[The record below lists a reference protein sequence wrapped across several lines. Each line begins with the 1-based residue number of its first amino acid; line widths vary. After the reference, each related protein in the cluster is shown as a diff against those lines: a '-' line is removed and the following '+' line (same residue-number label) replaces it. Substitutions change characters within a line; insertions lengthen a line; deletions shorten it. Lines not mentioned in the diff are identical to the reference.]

1 MPRFHEAE
9 DEYHFV
15 TPALSDTTTSPTG
28 SDSLTGSVGND
39 SLTAP
44 TGNDT
49 LSGPGD
55 DLSGNDTLSGGNDT
69 LSGGDDQDG
78 NDSLTAGGNDSVTG
92 DTGNDS
98 LTAGTGNDSLTHHD
112 DHDHHLLTGT
122 AGNDVF
128 VVEDSAARNP
138 QSVFHIVDFTSGQD
152 QIVFGEDLGTVTAG
166 NFATETAD
174 SYSAAFALARADIA
188 TGAANVVAVQ
198 VGADVVVFAD
208 THDDN
213 HVSGAV
219 VLVGKTLTDIAPG
232 DII

>member
-9 DEYHFV
+9 DDERFTSSTLTV
-15 TPALSDTTTSPTG
+15 PTTSPSG
-28 SDSLTGSVGND
+28 SDTLTGSAGND
-39 SLTAP
+39 SVTAP
-44 TGNDT
+44 DGNDT

-55 DLSGNDTLSGGNDT
+55 DDLSSGEGGNDT
-69 LSGGDDQDG
+69 LTGGDDHDG
-78 NDSLTAGGNDSVTG
+78 NDTLTAGGNDSVSG
-92 DTGNDS
+92 ETGNDS
-98 LTAGTGNDSLTHHD
+98 LTAGTGNDSLSHHD

-152 QIVFGEDLGTVTAG
+152 QIVFGDDLGAVTSDH
-166 NFATETAD
+166 FATETAD
-174 SYSAAFALARADIA
+174 SYSAAFALARADIGS
-188 TGAANVVAVQ
+188 GAANVVAVQ

-208 THDDN
+208 THDNN

-219 VLVGKTLTDIAPG
+219 VLVGKTLADIAPS